1 MEKVS
6 IANAIDRHLSSNT
19 DYTRLI
25 EKAAFDVGFYRPIRF
40 DKQTPHARDELYIIA
55 EGNGKFRCGNEITD
69 FAEGDLF
76 FVPAGVEHCFSDF
89 SYDFAT
95 WVIFLSGRSATAA
108 GRIHRSA
115 GNRLSAITKPIPRND
130 PKGT

>member
-6 IANAIDRHLSSNT
+6 IANAIDQHLSSNT

-25 EKAAFDVGFYRPIRF
+25 EKPAFDVGFYRPIRF

-55 EGNGKFRCGNEITD
+55 EGSGKFRCDNEITD

-95 WVIFLSGRSATAA
+95 WVIFLAEGSAMPA
-108 GRIHRSA
+108 GRVHRSA
-115 GNRLSAITKPIPRND
+115 RNRRSAVKKPIPR
-130 PKGT
+130 